1 MASLP
6 TDESMLIEA
15 LVDASP
21 SDWPSQVSEALGVP
35 IHIAAEKIGQ
45 FMERYV
51 AVLLN
56 YRTLVEIA
64 GSMSRLAAL
73 QEQRRRQQD
82 IAERHHA
89 KVKAVVTREARQRGF
104 MDRVMGEEEDDEDER
119 HVGILKDGL
128 MAQGGASYNLAKLMR
143 EERDEAAHGARLLDR
158 LQREI
163 DAVQALSKLDRTRY
177 VHRMALEEGRFPEA
191 IRALAMLPS
200 EGTQVPA
207 KGEMLAL
214 VGKLRERLE
223 TE

>member
-6 TDESMLIEA
+6 TQDSMLIEA

-35 IHIAAEKIGQ
+35 VHIAAEKIGQ

-89 KVKAVVTREARQRGF
+89 KVKAVVTREAKARNF
-104 MDRVMGEEEDDEDER
+104 VATDDGEEEAEDER
-119 HVGILKDGL
+119 HLGVLKDGL

-158 LQREI
+158 LQREM
-163 DAVQALSKLDRTRY
+163 DAAQALSKLDRTRY
-177 VHRMALEEGRFPEA
+177 VHRLALEEGRFPEA
-191 IRALAMLPS
+191 IRALSMLPS

-214 VGKLRERLE
+214 VARLRERLE